1 VGSTAAATVIYLI
14 MSVVAFAL
22 YAADKRRASRRQWRV
37 GEATLH
43 LVELLG
49 GWPGALLAQRALRH
63 KLQKG
68 SYMFVFWAIV
78 VIHAAGW
85 AWWLG
90 LFS

>member
-1 VGSTAAATVIYLI
+1 
-14 MSVVAFAL
+14 MSAIAFAM
-22 YAADKRRASRRQWRV
+22 YAADKRRAARGAWRI

-49 GWPGALLAQRALRH
+49 GWPGAFVAQRALRH

-68 SYMFVFWAIV
+68 RYMFVFWAIAG
-78 VIHAAGW
+78 IHVAGW

-90 LFS
+90 LFG